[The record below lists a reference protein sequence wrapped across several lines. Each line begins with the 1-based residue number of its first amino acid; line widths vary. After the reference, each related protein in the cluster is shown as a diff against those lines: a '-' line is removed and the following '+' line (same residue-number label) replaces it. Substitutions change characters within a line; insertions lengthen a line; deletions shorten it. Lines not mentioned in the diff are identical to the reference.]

1 MDLQYAPLVLASA
14 SYSTMEGIIA
24 DVAKRERGGLF
35 SRSADAKLDQCRSC
49 AKRACNVGR
58 IAHTADGY
66 DCMGRALARTISTSA
81 R

>member
-24 DVAKRERGGLF
+24 DVAKRERDGPF
-35 SRSADAKLDQCRSC
+35 SRFALMRNSINAGVAQSTLVMWD
-49 AKRACNVGR
+49 GW

-66 DCMGRALARTISTSA
+66 DCIG
-81 R
+81 